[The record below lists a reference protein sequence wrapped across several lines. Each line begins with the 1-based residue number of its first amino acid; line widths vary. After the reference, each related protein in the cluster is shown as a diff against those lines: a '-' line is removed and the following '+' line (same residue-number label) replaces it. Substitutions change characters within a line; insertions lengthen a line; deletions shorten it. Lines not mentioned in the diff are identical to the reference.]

1 MKRRILKIMKWAL
14 VALLGAVAVL
24 VIWNFICKK
33 AEQSKVEAAYGR
45 TVEVNGHNMTAD
57 IKGED
62 NEITVILLPG
72 WGSPSPV
79 LEFLQWRKNC
89 QRIFRVLHRPLIR
102 LSNRLG
108 TNGKITRL

>member
-1 MKRRILKIMKWAL
+1 MKRRILKIMKWAF

-62 NEITVILLPG
+62 NEITVILGSYCCPDGVLPHQF
-72 WGSPSPV
+72 WN
-79 LEFLQWRKNC
+79 FFHWRKNC
-89 QRIFRVLHRPLIR
+89 QRIFGLLP
-102 LSNRLG
+102 
-108 TNGKITRL
+108 

>member
-1 MKRRILKIMKWAL
+1 MKRRILKIMKWAF
-14 VALLGAVAVL
+14 VALLGAAAVL

-33 AEQSKVEAAYGR
+33 AEQSKIEAAYGR

-57 IKGED
+57 IKGEN

-79 LEFLQWRKNC
+79 LEFLPLAEELS
-89 QRIFRVLHRPLIR
+89 RIFGLLP
-102 LSNRLG
+102 
-108 TNGKITRL
+108 